1 MVIIKWITKIF
12 SNNHPKEK
20 VRKNLFIK
28 AVRRGET
35 LNLRIQMTLEAI
47 RAHNRQRKLKILRRI
62 VLKILRLRNKEKREL
77 KRIYSKILDTSIS
90 VKILQS
96 DLIKNK
102 LSSLKWIISNSI
114 SSNIIRLWLSSRIN
128 RQGNLGKDY
137 HEANSIDFIQQI
149 SLRSLED

>member
-1 MVIIKWITKIF
+1 
-12 SNNHPKEK
+12 
-20 VRKNLFIK
+20 
-28 AVRRGET
+28 
-35 LNLRIQMTLEAI
+35 MTLEAI

-114 SSNIIRLWLSSRIN
+114 SSNIIRL
-128 RQGNLGKDY
+128 
-137 HEANSIDFIQQI
+137 
-149 SLRSLED
+149 